1 MGSSCLTSPRSPTR
15 LLATLPT
22 SGREKRVRGAS
33 SSFPIQLS
41 NSQASA
47 ARVLVRRRVR
57 LSFSSPKKSEGAE
70 RRQARQQFHA
80 CEARRVSCAADKFTQ
95 SAQTSTRHARLSALH
110 RGGFCRRDCS
120 VRHPDRPFGL
130 IPQASACVRP
140 GASATRRALV
150 VGPGS
155 NPEAPGDGLRN
166 HPQAPHPL
174 RQSRRLM
181 MAPPDE
187 QAATGYRIRRGKR
200 RAYARYARKSAS
212 AWFYSEKPVDSA
224 LITAR
229 VVQEPLDLAFG
240 STREQKTCSDFSESC
255 SAKGRTAPLAPDKAS
270 CSMPRRGVV

>member
-1 MGSSCLTSPRSPTR
+1 MCALSTMQTAPISRHPRVSLLPLPRVLPVTGVPEAIKQPRSRTFRSPRLCGEGRGEGQFPKLR
-15 LLATLPT
+15 LAVTPPHPT
-22 SGREKRVRGAS
+22 SLALRSTSRRTRGEGRNPSVIGPCCCQAAGAPVFFCPGTNPRERS
-33 SSFPIQLS
+33 
-41 NSQASA
+41 
-47 ARVLVRRRVR
+47 
-57 LSFSSPKKSEGAE
+57 AE
-70 RRQARQQFHA
+70 RRVNNSTL
-80 CEARRVSCAADKFTQ
+80 ARRGACRA
-95 SAQTSTRHARLSALH
+95 RHARLSALH

-187 QAATGYRIRRGKR
+187 QAATGYRTPLGKKPSCG
-200 RAYARYARKSAS
+200 RYPTPSAS
-212 AWFYSEKPVDSA
+212 ACFDSEKPVDS
-224 LITAR
+224 
-229 VVQEPLDLAFG
+229 VG
-240 STREQKTCSDFSESC
+240 
-255 SAKGRTAPLAPDKAS
+255 
-270 CSMPRRGVV
+270 